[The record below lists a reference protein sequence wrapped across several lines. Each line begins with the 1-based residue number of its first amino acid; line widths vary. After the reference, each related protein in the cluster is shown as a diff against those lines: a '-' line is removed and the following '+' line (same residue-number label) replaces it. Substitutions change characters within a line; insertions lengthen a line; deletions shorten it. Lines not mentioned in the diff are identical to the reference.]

1 MTSFA
6 RDPLWLLWNEGNF
19 DTDLLYNSCLNSL
32 QAKKWCSS
40 LSSLHIDEE
49 LASLMPPKNWFRPF
63 SPITVFENHRKSRIQ
78 YCEWS
83 ELRFHFD
90 WTKVHWN
97 AKIENSN
104 ATFWVILIH
113 CVLASTRM
121 MQLSKLSWQSSSSTH
136 ANYQLPE
143 ETISP
148 DPHQPSFNETFLFPF
163 AVFKLFD
170 FFFNQCSWTF
180 FHILVMSIISA
191 LALENST
198 NKLS

>member
-63 SPITVFENHRKSRIQ
+63 SPS
-78 YCEWS
+78 S
-83 ELRFHFD
+83 
-90 WTKVHWN
+90 
-97 AKIENSN
+97 
-104 ATFWVILIH
+104 
-113 CVLASTRM
+113 

-148 DPHQPSFNETFLFPF
+148 DPHQPSFNETFF
-163 AVFKLFD
+163 
-170 FFFNQCSWTF
+170 CSLLQFSNYLTSSSSINAAWHF
-180 FHILVMSIISA
+180 FHILRSQSSLLLHWKTVQISCHTIPAA
-191 LALENST
+191 L
-198 NKLS
+198 

>member
-49 LASLMPPKNWFRPF
+49 LKQHPWCRPK
-63 SPITVFENHRKSRIQ
+63 ID
-78 YCEWS
+78 
-83 ELRFHFD
+83 LGHFLLARCSCPNYLD
-90 WTKVHWN
+90 RVAVAHTRTTNYQK
-97 AKIENSN
+97 KPYPL
-104 ATFWVILIH
+104 ILISPALMRLF
-113 CVLASTRM
+113 CSLLQFS
-121 MQLSKLSWQSSSSTH
+121 
-136 ANYQLPE
+136 NY
-143 ETISP
+143 
-148 DPHQPSFNETFLFPF
+148 
-163 AVFKLFD
+163 
-170 FFFNQCSWTF
+170 FFNQCSMTF
-180 FHILVMSIISA
+180 FSHSWRESIISA

>member
-1 MTSFA
+1 MAIIRNANREWSYLFLMTSFA

-63 SPITVFENHRKSRIQ
+63 SPS
-78 YCEWS
+78 S
-83 ELRFHFD
+83 
-90 WTKVHWN
+90 
-97 AKIENSN
+97 
-104 ATFWVILIH
+104 
-113 CVLASTRM
+113 

-148 DPHQPSFNETFLFPF
+148 DPHQPSFNETFFVPF
-163 AVFKLFD
+163 CSFQIIWLLLLQSMQHDIFFTFLGVNHLCSCNGKLY
-170 FFFNQCSWTF
+170 
-180 FHILVMSIISA
+180 
-191 LALENST
+191 
-198 NKLS
+198 K

>member
-63 SPITVFENHRKSRIQ
+63 SPS
-78 YCEWS
+78 S
-83 ELRFHFD
+83 
-90 WTKVHWN
+90 
-97 AKIENSN
+97 
-104 ATFWVILIH
+104 
-113 CVLASTRM
+113 

-170 FFFNQCSWTF
+170 FFFFNQCSMTF
-180 FHILVMSIISA
+180 FSHSWRESIISA